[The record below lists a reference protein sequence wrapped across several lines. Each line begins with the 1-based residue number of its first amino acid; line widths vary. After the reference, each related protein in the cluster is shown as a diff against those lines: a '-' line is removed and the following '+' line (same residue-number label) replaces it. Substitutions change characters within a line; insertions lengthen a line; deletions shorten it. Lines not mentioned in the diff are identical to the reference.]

1 MIYKSKCDF
10 HAKKLNFVTALF
22 LNFYFPKKIYSVHN
36 WTPFVQNRTKMKKT
50 NASIL
55 IIDDQEDILFASK
68 VYLKKYF
75 ENIHTLNNPK
85 KIVELLSKNA
95 IDVVLL
101 DMNYRIGF
109 EDGREGLY
117 LLKEIKTLSPKTVV
131 ILMTAFGKVETAVEG
146 LKSGAFDY
154 ILKPWENKKLLESVK
169 QAVDKSRKEQKKSKE
184 VEIDNGFFVG
194 TSEII
199 KKAYSLADKVAKT
212 DANVLILGENGTGKF
227 VMAHHIYSQ
236 SERKNNPFI
245 AVDLGSLNSNIF
257 ESELFGY
264 AKGAFTDA
272 KTDTPG
278 RFEMAQNGTIF
289 LDEIGNVP
297 LHLQSK
303 LLQVIQTKTVTR
315 LGETKARPLNVRI
328 ITATNLNL
336 KLEVADK
343 NFREDL
349 YYRIN
354 TMEIV
359 LPPLRERNED
369 KIPLAE
375 YLLDK
380 MIEKYGRS
388 EITFDKKVLEQI
400 EKHAWNG
407 NIREMENKIER
418 AVILCENNTI
428 TVSDLDLETITS
440 YDENPDDIQ
449 LSSVEKATIEKALL
463 KHSNNISKTADE
475 LGLSRGSLYRR
486 LEKYNININ

>member
-1 MIYKSKCDF
+1 
-10 HAKKLNFVTALF
+10 
-22 LNFYFPKKIYSVHN
+22 
-36 WTPFVQNRTKMKKT
+36 MKKT

-68 VYLKKYF
+68 MLLKKHF
-75 ENIHTLNNPK
+75 ENIFTINNPK
-85 KIVELLSKNA
+85 NVVELLAKNT

-154 ILKPWENKKLLESVK
+154 ILKPWENEKLLSVVK
-169 QAVDKSRKEQKKSKE
+169 QGVDKSRKDQKKPNNIES
-184 VEIDNGFFVG
+184 IDEFFVG
-194 TSEII
+194 NSDVI

-212 DANVLILGENGTGKF
+212 DANVLILGENGTGKY
-227 VMAHHIYSQ
+227 VLSHHIHQQ

-245 AVDLGSLNSNIF
+245 HVDLGSLNSNIF

-264 AKGAFTDA
+264 VQGAFTDA

-315 LGETKARPLNVRI
+315 LGESKARPLNVRI

-336 KLEVADK
+336 KQEVAGK

-369 KIPLAE
+369 KVPLAD
-375 YLLDK
+375 YLLQK
-380 MIEKYGRS
+380 MMTKYERD
-388 EITFDKKVLEQI
+388 EITFDEKALDQI

-407 NIREMENKIER
+407 NIREMENRIER
-418 AVILCENNTI
+418 AVILCENNHI
-428 TVSDLDLETITS
+428 TVSDLDLEQITT
-440 YDENPDDIQ
+440 YEENQEDIQ
-449 LSSVEKATIEKALL
+449 LSAVEKTAIEKILT
-463 KHSNNISKTADE
+463 KNNNNITKTAEE
-475 LGLSRGSLYRR
+475 LGLSRASLYRR
-486 LEKYNININ
+486 LEKYNITTN

>member
-1 MIYKSKCDF
+1 
-10 HAKKLNFVTALF
+10 
-22 LNFYFPKKIYSVHN
+22 
-36 WTPFVQNRTKMKKT
+36 MKKT

-75 ENIHTLNNPK
+75 EEIYTLNNPK
-85 KIVELLSKNA
+85 NIVELLSEKS

-154 ILKPWENKKLLESVK
+154 ILKPWENIKLLESVK
-169 QAVDKSRKEQKKSKE
+169 QAVDKSRKDQKKQKTAAIE
-184 VEIDNGFFVG
+184 NDFFIG

-199 KKAYSLADKVAKT
+199 KKAYLLADKVAKT

-227 VMAHHIYSQ
+227 VLAHHIYTK

-272 KTDTPG
+272 KIDTPG

-336 KLEVADK
+336 KLEAADK

-375 YLLDK
+375 YLLEK
-380 MIEKYGRS
+380 MAAKYGRG

-418 AVILCENNTI
+418 AVILCENNLI
-428 TVSDLDLETITS
+428 SVSDLDLEIITP
-440 YDENPDDIQ
+440 YDESADDIQ
-449 LSSVEKATIEKALL
+449 LSSVEKTAIEKALF
-463 KHSNNISKTADE
+463 KNGNNISKTADD

-486 LEKYNININ
+486 LEKYNINIS

>member
-1 MIYKSKCDF
+1 
-10 HAKKLNFVTALF
+10 
-22 LNFYFPKKIYSVHN
+22 
-36 WTPFVQNRTKMKKT
+36 MKKT

-68 VYLKKYF
+68 LYLKKYF
-75 ENIHTLNNPK
+75 EHIYTLNNPK
-85 KIVELLSKNA
+85 NIVDLLAKNA

-146 LKSGAFDY
+146 LKNGAFDY
-154 ILKPWENKKLLESVK
+154 ILKPWENTKLLESVK
-169 QAVDKSRKEQKKSKE
+169 QAVDKSRKEQKKQKNVV
-184 VEIDNGFFVG
+184 VENTFFIG
-194 TSEII
+194 TSDVIQ
-199 KKAYSLADKVAKT
+199 KAYSLADKVAKT

-227 VMAHHIYSQ
+227 VLAHHIHNQ
-236 SERKNNPFI
+236 SERRNQPFV
-245 AVDLGSLNSNIF
+245 AVDLGSLNANIF

-303 LLQVIQTKTVTR
+303 LLQVIQNKSVTR
-315 LGETKARPLNVRI
+315 LGESNARPLNVRI

-380 MIEKYGRS
+380 MIVKYNRD

-407 NIREMENKIER
+407 NIREMENKMER
-418 AVILCENNTI
+418 AVILCENNII
-428 TVSDLDLETITS
+428 TVSDLDLEQITE

-449 LSSVEKATIEKALL
+449 LSSVEKATVEKALL
-463 KHSNNISKTADE
+463 KHNNNISKTAEE
-475 LGLSRGSLYRR
+475 LGLSRGALYRR
-486 LEKYNININ
+486 LEKYNIRTN

>member
-1 MIYKSKCDF
+1 
-10 HAKKLNFVTALF
+10 
-22 LNFYFPKKIYSVHN
+22 
-36 WTPFVQNRTKMKKT
+36 MKKT

-68 VYLKKYF
+68 MLLKKHF
-75 ENIHTLNNPK
+75 ENIFTLNNPK
-85 KIVELLSKNA
+85 NVVELLAKKA

-117 LLKEIKTLSPKTVV
+117 LLKEIKILSPKTVV

-146 LKSGAFDY
+146 LKAGAFDY
-154 ILKPWENKKLLESVK
+154 ILKPWENEKLLGVVK
-169 QAVDKSRKEQKKSKE
+169 QAVDKNRKEQKKQYIETGLKPVCS
-184 VEIDNGFFVG
+184 DDFFIGNSDV
-194 TSEII
+194 I

-212 DANVLILGENGTGKF
+212 DANVLILGENGTGKY
-227 VMAHHIYSQ
+227 VLSHHIHHQ
-236 SERKNNPFI
+236 SERKNSPFI
-245 AVDLGSLNSNIF
+245 HLDLGSLNSNIF

-264 AKGAFTDA
+264 VQGAFTDA
-272 KTDTPG
+272 KVDTPG

-315 LGETKARPLNVRI
+315 LGESKARPLNVRI
-328 ITATNLNL
+328 ITATNMNL
-336 KLEVADK
+336 KQEVADK

-369 KIPLAE
+369 KTPLAH
-375 YLLDK
+375 YLLQK
-380 MIEKYGRS
+380 MIDKYERD
-388 EITFDKKVLEQI
+388 EITFDEKALEQI
-400 EKHAWNG
+400 KKHAWNG
-407 NIREMENKIER
+407 NIREMENRIER
-418 AVILCENNTI
+418 AVILCENNHI
-428 TVSDLDLETITS
+428 TVSDLDLEQITT
-440 YDENPDDIQ
+440 YEENQDDIQ
-449 LSSVEKATIEKALL
+449 LSTIEKTAIERILF
-463 KHSNNISKTADE
+463 KNNNNISKTAEE
-475 LGLSRGSLYRR
+475 LGLSRASLYRR
-486 LEKYNININ
+486 LEKYNINAN

>member
-1 MIYKSKCDF
+1 
-10 HAKKLNFVTALF
+10 
-22 LNFYFPKKIYSVHN
+22 
-36 WTPFVQNRTKMKKT
+36 MKKT

-68 VYLKKYF
+68 MLLKKHF
-75 ENIHTLNNPK
+75 ENIFTLNNPK
-85 KIVELLSKNA
+85 KVVELLAKNV

-154 ILKPWENKKLLESVK
+154 ILKPWENEKLLSVVK
-169 QAVDKSRKEQKKSKE
+169 QGVDKSRKEQKKPNNIESDDE
-184 VEIDNGFFVG
+184 FFVG
-194 TSEII
+194 NSDVI

-212 DANVLILGENGTGKF
+212 DANVLILGENGTGKY
-227 VMAHHIYSQ
+227 VLSHHIHQQ
-236 SERKNNPFI
+236 SERKSNPFI
-245 AVDLGSLNSNIF
+245 HVDLGSLNTNIF

-264 AKGAFTDA
+264 VQGAFTDA

-303 LLQVIQTKTVTR
+303 LLQIIQTKTLTR
-315 LGETKARPLNVRI
+315 LGESKSRPLNVRI

-336 KLEVADK
+336 KQEVIGK

-354 TMEIV
+354 TMEIM

-369 KIPLAE
+369 KIPLSY
-375 YLLDK
+375 YLLQK
-380 MIEKYGRS
+380 MMTKYERD
-388 EITFDKKVLEQI
+388 EITFDEKALDQI

-407 NIREMENKIER
+407 NIREMENRIER
-418 AVILCENNTI
+418 AVILCENNHI
-428 TVSDLDLETITS
+428 TVSDLDLEQITT
-440 YDENPDDIQ
+440 YEENQEDIQ
-449 LSSVEKATIEKALL
+449 LSAVEKTAIEKILT
-463 KHSNNISKTADE
+463 KNNNNISKTAEE
-475 LGLSRGSLYRR
+475 LGLSRASLYRR
-486 LEKYNININ
+486 LEKYNITTN

>member
-1 MIYKSKCDF
+1 
-10 HAKKLNFVTALF
+10 
-22 LNFYFPKKIYSVHN
+22 
-36 WTPFVQNRTKMKKT
+36 MKKT

-55 IIDDQEDILFASK
+55 VIDDQEDILFASK
-68 VYLKKYF
+68 MLLKKHF
-75 ENIHTLNNPK
+75 ENIFTLNNPK
-85 KIVELLSKNA
+85 NVVDLLAKNA

-146 LKSGAFDY
+146 LKAGAFDY
-154 ILKPWENKKLLESVK
+154 ILKPWENEKLLSVVK
-169 QAVDKSRKEQKKSKE
+169 NAVDKSRKEQKKSNDI
-184 VEIDNGFFVG
+184 EITNEFFVG
-194 TSEII
+194 NSDVI
-199 KKAYSLADKVAKT
+199 KKAYSLGDKVAKT

-227 VMAHHIYSQ
+227 VLSHHIYCQ
-236 SERKNNPFI
+236 SDRKNSSFI
-245 AVDLGSLNSNIF
+245 HVDLGSLNSNIF

-272 KTDTPG
+272 KIDTPG

-297 LHLQSK
+297 LHLQAK
-303 LLQVIQTKTVTR
+303 LLQVIQNKTVIR
-315 LGETKARPLNVRI
+315 LGESKARPLNVRI

-336 KLEVADK
+336 KQEIANK
-343 NFREDL
+343 TFREDL

-369 KIPLAE
+369 KIPLAN
-375 YLLDK
+375 YLLLK
-380 MIEKYGRS
+380 IIAKYRRD
-388 EITFDKKVLEQI
+388 EITFHEKVLEQI

-407 NIREMENKIER
+407 NIREMENRIER
-418 AVILCENNTI
+418 AVILCENNQI
-428 TVSDLDLETITS
+428 TVSDLDLEQITT
-440 YDENPDDIQ
+440 YEDNQDDIE
-449 LSSVEKATIEKALL
+449 LSAVEKIAIEKILF
-463 KHSNNISKTADE
+463 KNNNNITKTAEE
-475 LGLSRGSLYRR
+475 LGLSRGALYRR
-486 LEKYNININ
+486 LEKYNISTN

>member
-1 MIYKSKCDF
+1 
-10 HAKKLNFVTALF
+10 
-22 LNFYFPKKIYSVHN
+22 
-36 WTPFVQNRTKMKKT
+36 MKKT

-55 IIDDQEDILFASK
+55 VIDDQEDILFASK
-68 VYLKKYF
+68 MLLKKHF
-75 ENIHTLNNPK
+75 ENIFTLNNPK
-85 KIVELLSKNA
+85 NVVELLAKNT

-117 LLKEIKTLSPKTVV
+117 LLKEIKMLSPKTVV

-146 LKSGAFDY
+146 LKAGAFDY
-154 ILKPWENKKLLESVK
+154 ILKPWENQKLLSIVK
-169 QAVDKSRKEQKKSKE
+169 QGVEKSRKEQKKSNNI
-184 VEIDNGFFVG
+184 EIVDEFFVG
-194 TSEII
+194 SSDVI

-227 VMAHHIYSQ
+227 VLSHHIHLK

-245 AVDLGSLNSNIF
+245 HVDLGSLNSNIF

-272 KTDTPG
+272 KVDTPG

-297 LHLQSK
+297 LHLQAK
-303 LLQVIQTKTVTR
+303 LLQIIQTKMVTR
-315 LGETKARPLNVRI
+315 LGESKARPLNVRI

-336 KLEVADK
+336 KQEVTDK

-359 LPPLRERNED
+359 LPPLRERIED
-369 KIPLAE
+369 KIPLAH
-375 YLLDK
+375 YLLQK
-380 MIEKYGRS
+380 MITKYGRD
-388 EITFDKKVLEQI
+388 EIIFDEKALEQI
-400 EKHAWNG
+400 ANHAWNG
-407 NIREMENKIER
+407 NIREMENRVER
-418 AVILCENNTI
+418 AVILCENNYI
-428 TVSDLDLETITS
+428 TVSDLDLEQITM
-440 YDENPDDIQ
+440 YEDNQADIQ
-449 LSSVEKATIEKALL
+449 LSAVEKTAIEKILL
-463 KHSNNISKTADE
+463 KNNNNISKTAEE
-475 LGLSRGSLYRR
+475 LGLSRGALYRR
-486 LEKYNININ
+486 LEKYNIN

>member
-1 MIYKSKCDF
+1 
-10 HAKKLNFVTALF
+10 
-22 LNFYFPKKIYSVHN
+22 
-36 WTPFVQNRTKMKKT
+36 MKKT

-75 ENIHTLNNPK
+75 EDIYTLNNPK
-85 KIVELLSKNA
+85 NIVELLSKKS

-146 LKSGAFDY
+146 LKNGAFDY
-154 ILKPWENKKLLESVK
+154 ILKPWENKKLLESLK
-169 QAVDKSRKEQKKSKE
+169 QAVDKSRKEQKKEKTI
-184 VEIDNGFFVG
+184 EIENDFFIG

-227 VMAHHIYSQ
+227 VLAHHIYKQ
-236 SERKNNPFI
+236 SDRKNNPFV

-336 KLEVADK
+336 KLEVAEK

-354 TMEIV
+354 TMEII

-375 YLLDK
+375 YLLEK
-380 MIEKYGRS
+380 MIVKYGRD
-388 EITFDKKVLEQI
+388 EITFDKKVPEQI
-400 EKHAWNG
+400 EKHAWKG

-418 AVILCENNTI
+418 AVILCENNKITI
-428 TVSDLDLETITS
+428 ADLDLETITA
-440 YDENPDDIQ
+440 YEENPDDIQ
-449 LSSVEKATIEKALL
+449 LSSVEKAAVEKALL
-463 KHSNNISKTADE
+463 KNNNNISKTAEE

-486 LEKYNININ
+486 LEKYNIKTDE